1 VDLVIERSLE
11 EITKQDL
18 RELYDGSRDR
28 LEQYFIS
35 GEGNKWLSLYDI
47 ANPIVVALCQGAAL
61 HYFDK
66 INGVKDFDVWFFYPF
81 NTKHLPYRTYWNWD
95 YKNQKFGRHPKINGY
110 SGRKVDVLAR
120 SIRNYTRDNPV
131 ETVYQYLESENTR
144 SSMELAKK
152 AVVLLYPPDELGN
165 TVWYKGRC
173 KS

>member
-1 VDLVIERSLE
+1 MDLVIERSLE

-95 YKNQKFGRHPKINGY
+95 YKTLTLTENDPPLLTKTDPPGLP
-110 SGRKVDVLAR
+110 
-120 SIRNYTRDNPV
+120 PV
-131 ETVYQYLESENTR
+131 
-144 SSMELAKK
+144 
-152 AVVLLYPPDELGN
+152 GN
-165 TVWYKGRC
+165 
-173 KS
+173 